1 MLYLGCK
8 QLYEF
13 VVRKNCLENDLEYCI
28 SRDSHNH
35 TRYTKKSTNNQSDN
49 KYLQRTGFHRV
60 GEYNRLTK
68 NIIYKLSKEE
78 TYQYIEGF
86 WKDNTLQ
93 VGIHKIGDSEHKRNV
108 IIKTVKRAPAVNR
121 PNRIN
126 DEIRVKEVRLID
138 QEGEQVGIV
147 LIQ

>member
-8 QLYEF
+8 QLYKF
-13 VVRKNCLENDLEYCI
+13 VVRKNCLENDLEYRI

-60 GEYNRLTK
+60 GEYNRLTE

-93 VGIHKIGDSEHKRNV
+93 VGIHKIGDSEHRDDHRTYHRSHVRNQ
-108 IIKTVKRAPAVNR
+108 IEQRTEKSN
-121 PNRIN
+121 NQRILDPKDKQDN
-126 DEIRVKEVRLID
+126 SKQDKD
-138 QEGEQVGIV
+138 HT
-147 LIQ
+147 